1 MKDNAREVFIRIQN
15 IKEIINTLKE
25 IEKIQTNINSILPE
39 IESLKVREEEEIME
53 NWTSQLS
60 EIEEDIYHITL

>member
-1 MKDNAREVFIRIQN
+1 MKNNAKEVFIRIQN
-15 IKEIINTLKE
+15 IKEIIHTLKE
-25 IEKIQTNINSILPE
+25 IEKIQTNVNDLLPQ
-39 IESLKVREEEEIME
+39 IETLKVKEEEIME